1 MDDWKK
7 LNEALLPENEDFY
20 SHLNMEDITD
30 ANYLHENRVC
40 KGFEIKNLGEYH
52 DFHVQGDTLF
62 LADVF
67 ENFRNMCI
75 RIYKLNPAK
84 FLSAPALAWKAAL
97 KTTKV
102 KLDALTDIDIL
113 LMVGKGIRGG
123 ICHSIYRHA
132 KANNKYI
139 KSFDK
144 NKELPYLQHLNVNN
158 LYCWAMSQ
166 KLPVNNFG
174 WIKDTSQFK
183 KDFIKTIMKN
193 MMKDFFLKLMFSIL
207 KSYMNFIMIYHF

>member
-1 MDDWKK
+1 M
-7 LNEALLPENEDFY
+7 
-20 SHLNMEDITD
+20 
-30 ANYLHENRVC
+30 
-40 KGFEIKNLGEYH
+40 
-52 DFHVQGDTLF
+52 
-62 LADVF
+62 
-67 ENFRNMCI
+67 
-75 RIYKLNPAK
+75 YKLNPVK
-84 FLSAPALAWKAAL
+84 FLSALGLAWQATL

-102 KLDALTDIDIL
+102 KLNVLTDINML
-113 LMVGKGIRGG
+113 LMVEKGITRG
-123 ICHSIYRHA
+123 ICHSIYLHA

-193 MMKDFFLKLMFSIL
+193 MMKDIFLKLMFSIL
-207 KSYMNFIMIYHF
+207 KSYMNCIMVYHFYPKE